1 MEIQMTDNG
10 KKWLGTVLILISVAL
25 NSFNNPDLQ
34 KYVYPLNL
42 YVSLLGSLVLL
53 WVSKKQ
59 KDLPYVVLNVTVLN
73 IYIIAIWN
81 SFKFI

>member
-1 MEIQMTDNG
+1 MTDNG
-10 KKWLGTVLILISVAL
+10 KKWLGTVLILASVGL
-25 NSFNNPDLQ
+25 NSLNTPDLQ

-42 YVSLLGSLVLL
+42 YVSCLGSIVLL

-59 KDLPYVVLNVTVLN
+59 KDMPYIILNVTVMN
-73 IYIIAIWN
+73 IYVLAIWN

>member
-1 MEIQMTDNG
+1 MTDNG
-10 KKWLGTVLILISVAL
+10 KKWLGTILILLSVAL
-25 NSFNNPDLQ
+25 NSFNTPDLQ

-42 YVSLLGSLVLL
+42 YVSFTGSLVLL

-59 KDLPYVVLNVTVLN
+59 KDLPYVVLNVTVMN
-73 IYIIAIWN
+73 IYVVAIWN